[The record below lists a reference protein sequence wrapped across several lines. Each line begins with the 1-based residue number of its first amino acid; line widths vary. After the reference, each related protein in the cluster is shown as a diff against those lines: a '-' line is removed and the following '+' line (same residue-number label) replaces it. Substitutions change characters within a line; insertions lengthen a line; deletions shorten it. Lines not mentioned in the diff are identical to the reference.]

1 MTLLK
6 WVLLGV
12 FCVSLG
18 QTALAADDDANLS
31 TQQKKRLKELKKS
44 LVAMTQNDDPA
55 ATEAKEQAFR
65 DELKN
70 TLSLTSQPSEKDT
83 DVLAGS
89 LIGGMASG
97 KVTPQDT
104 LQLSK
109 QMSVL
114 FEKQNISD
122 DDVKGFVK
130 NIEPLVNGTGLS
142 LAGRNK
148 FYNEILTVVN
158 SAQRNGKNR

>member
-1 MTLLK
+1 MTSLK
-6 WVLLGV
+6 WVLLCV
-12 FCVSLG
+12 FCVCLG
-18 QTALAADDDANLS
+18 QMALAADDDANLS
-31 TQQKKRLKELKKS
+31 PQQKKRLKELKKS

-70 TLSLTSQPSEKDT
+70 TLSLTSQPSEKST
-83 DVLAGS
+83 DGLASS
-89 LIGGMASG
+89 LIGGLASG

-104 LQLSK
+104 MQLSK
-109 QMSVL
+109 EISVL

-130 NIEPLVNGTGLS
+130 TIEPVVNGTGLTS
-142 LAGRNK
+142 ADRNK
-148 FYNEILTVVN
+148 LYNQILTVVN